1 MNFQNFRLG
10 LCNSEDLERKVRVE
24 SYKDVDTRLVD

>member
-10 LCNSEDLERKVRVE
+10 LYNSEDLERKVRVE